1 MVSNAT
7 VAICFSGLIRLG
19 IPDEGASVRHNL
31 VNALSADAF
40 MAATYTADDACATAH
55 SSHKHLQSSR
65 RKEFTSRCLLHRVRR
80 AGPFVGVTV
89 RPMLS
94 GARLASL
101 MNRTVPHFATVK
113 RFYKEERNWNGL
125 NVFTPVLGNDG
136 LSVLREWSD
145 YSRSY
150 QQVEAH
156 ERLRGA
162 NYSWWIFGRVEMLWL
177 APHVPLSL
185 LSPQLVWVPSRGED
199 GVNDRHAA
207 VPRRVV
213 AKLTLTTLTLTLTPN
228 RSSLAP
234 ATESSRWRLQRRT
247 RRYIAST

>member
-1 MVSNAT
+1 M
-7 VAICFSGLIRLG
+7 
-19 IPDEGASVRHNL
+19 RHNL

-40 MAATYTADDACATAH
+40 MAATYTPDDACATAQ
-55 SSHKHLQSSR
+55 SSHKHAQSSR
-65 RKEFTSRCLLHRVRR
+65 KETSRCLLHRVRR

-101 MNRTVPHFATVK
+101 MNRTVPQFATVK
-113 RFYKEERNWNGL
+113 RLYKEERNWNGL

-156 ERLRGA
+156 ERLTTRG
-162 NYSWWIFGRVEMLWL
+162 
-177 APHVPLSL
+177 
-185 LSPQLVWVPSRGED
+185 
-199 GVNDRHAA
+199 
-207 VPRRVV
+207 
-213 AKLTLTTLTLTLTPN
+213 
-228 RSSLAP
+228 
-234 ATESSRWRLQRRT
+234 
-247 RRYIAST
+247 

>member
-31 VNALSADAF
+31 VDALSADAF
-40 MAATYTADDACATAH
+40 MAATYTPDDACATAQG
-55 SSHKHLQSSR
+55 SHTNMQMARSK
-65 RKEFTSRCLLHRVRR
+65 TSRCLLHRVRR
-80 AGPFVGVTV
+80 AGPFVGVMV

-101 MNRTVPHFATVK
+101 MNRTVPHFTTVK

-162 NYSWWIFGRVEMLWL
+162 NYSWR
-177 APHVPLSL
+177 A
-185 LSPQLVWVPSRGED
+185 
-199 GVNDRHAA
+199 
-207 VPRRVV
+207 
-213 AKLTLTTLTLTLTPN
+213 
-228 RSSLAP
+228 
-234 ATESSRWRLQRRT
+234 
-247 RRYIAST
+247 

>member
-1 MVSNAT
+1 MISNAT

-31 VNALSADAF
+31 VDALSADAF
-40 MAATYTADDACATAH
+40 MAATYTPDDACATA
-55 SSHKHLQSSR
+55 QSSR
-65 RKEFTSRCLLHRVRR
+65 KETSRCLLHRVRR

-101 MNRTVPHFATVK
+101 MNQTVPQFATVK
-113 RFYKEERNWNGL
+113 RLYKEERNWNGL

-156 ERLRGA
+156 ERLTTRG
-162 NYSWWIFGRVEMLWL
+162 
-177 APHVPLSL
+177 
-185 LSPQLVWVPSRGED
+185 
-199 GVNDRHAA
+199 
-207 VPRRVV
+207 
-213 AKLTLTTLTLTLTPN
+213 
-228 RSSLAP
+228 
-234 ATESSRWRLQRRT
+234 
-247 RRYIAST
+247 

>member
-1 MVSNAT
+1 
-7 VAICFSGLIRLG
+7 
-19 IPDEGASVRHNL
+19 
-31 VNALSADAF
+31 
-40 MAATYTADDACATAH
+40 
-55 SSHKHLQSSR
+55 
-65 RKEFTSRCLLHRVRR
+65 
-80 AGPFVGVTV
+80 
-89 RPMLS
+89 
-94 GARLASL
+94 
-101 MNRTVPHFATVK
+101 VPHFATVK

-125 NVFTPVLGNDG
+125 NVFTPVLGNNG

-207 VPRRVV
+207 VPG
-213 AKLTLTTLTLTLTPN
+213 
-228 RSSLAP
+228 
-234 ATESSRWRLQRRT
+234 
-247 RRYIAST
+247 